1 MEVLMTDQPHPIL
14 YARLESLKKKH
25 EKLDSEISQEQ
36 SSAAAVDYY
45 LKQLKRRKLLVK
57 DQMQAVMSD
66 LRDKTAN
73 AY

>member
-1 MEVLMTDQPHPIL
+1 MTDQPHPIL
-14 YARLESLKKKH
+14 YARLESLERQHKQ
-25 EKLDSEISQEQ
+25 LDSEIAEEQ
-36 SSAAAVDYY
+36 KSSAAAVDYY

-57 DQMQAVMSD
+57 DRMHAVMSD